1 MSPEKAKSFVSEVL
15 RIIVVLAIW
24 FVLVYVGFKFAQ
36 GPDSV
41 YGLGNGYEIVR
52 WPGPIVRWNLD
63 ENVPMEQR
71 YCEKIIAAPVT
82 AFYVD
87 STWIAGQTTV
97 RWFAINK
104 ETGEVYY
111 PYKSHEELCTATG
124 FTFSPDELV
133 TKRPSSYEVIGAPAK
148 RTVATI
154 SILAII
160 PLIGFRRFGRIIAV
174 LFNVR
179 QKKLQLLSK
188 Q

>member
-1 MSPEKAKSFVSEVL
+1 MSPGKGKSFVREVL
-15 RIIVVLAIW
+15 RITIVLAIW
-24 FVLVYVGFKFAQ
+24 FVLVDIEFNLAQ
-36 GPDSV
+36 GPDRV
-41 YGLGNGYEIVR
+41 YGLGNGYEIVC
-52 WPGPIVRWNLD
+52 WPGPIIRWNVD
-63 ENVPMEQR
+63 ENVPVEQH
-71 YCEKIIAAPVT
+71 YYEKIIEAPVT

-124 FTFSPDELV
+124 FTFSPDKLI
-133 TKRPSSYEVIGAPAK
+133 TKRPRSYEVIWAPAN
-148 RTVATI
+148 RVRAVAII

-174 LFNVR
+174 VFKIK
-179 QKKLQLLSK
+179 QKKLVED
-188 Q
+188 